1 MIITYPFDDM
11 DYERQKN
18 EVLDVKNEDVHL
30 KVNFKDCVK
39 VYGIIFTFVLLL
51 VLLVFKDLP
60 FWWIITLCMCL
71 ICFIAIF
78 VLYFFQSYQIR
89 YDSIQQSLIIKKW
102 YGTINIPKRK
112 LKKVYIKYAR
122 RAGANLYIGYLNDKS
137 KEKYILSDIFLLKC
151 NELKDFLDIFI
162 I

>member
-39 VYGIIFTFVLLL
+39 VYGIIFTFLLLL

-89 YDSIQQSLIIKKW
+89 YDSIQQSLIIKK
-102 YGTINIPKRK
+102 
-112 LKKVYIKYAR
+112 
-122 RAGANLYIGYLNDKS
+122 
-137 KEKYILSDIFLLKC
+137 
-151 NELKDFLDIFI
+151 
-162 I
+162 

>member
-39 VYGIIFTFVLLL
+39 VYGLIFTFLLLL

-89 YDSIQQSLIIKKW
+89 YDSIQQSLIIKKS
-102 YGTINIPKRK
+102 YGSINIPKRK

>member
-60 FWWIITLCMCL
+60 FWWIITLCICL

-102 YGTINIPKRK
+102 YVTINIPKRK
-112 LKKVYIKYAR
+112 LKKVYINYAR
-122 RAGANLYIGYLNDKS
+122 RAGANLYIGYLNDKN
-137 KEKYILSDIFLLKC
+137 KEKYILLDIFLLKC

-162 I
+162 M

>member
-39 VYGIIFTFVLLL
+39 VYGIIFTFLLLL
-51 VLLVFKDLP
+51 VLLVFNDLP

-112 LKKVYIKYAR
+112 LKKVYINYAR
-122 RAGANLYIGYLNDKS
+122 RAGANLYIGYLNDKN
-137 KEKYILSDIFLLKC
+137 KEKYILLDIFLLKC

-162 I
+162 M

>member
-1 MIITYPFDDM
+1 M
-11 DYERQKN
+11 
-18 EVLDVKNEDVHL
+18 
-30 KVNFKDCVK
+30 
-39 VYGIIFTFVLLL
+39 LLL

-112 LKKVYIKYAR
+112 LKKVYINYAR
-122 RAGANLYIGYLNDKS
+122 RAGANLYIGYLNDKN
-137 KEKYILSDIFLLKC
+137 KEKYILLDIFLLKC

-162 I
+162 M

>member
-30 KVNFKDCVK
+30 KVNFKDCMK
-39 VYGIIFTFVLLL
+39 VYGIFFTFVLLL

-112 LKKVYIKYAR
+112 LKNVYINYAR
-122 RAGANLYIGYLNDKS
+122 RAGANLYIGYLNDKN
-137 KEKYILSDIFLLKC
+137 KEKYILLDIFLLKC

-162 I
+162 V